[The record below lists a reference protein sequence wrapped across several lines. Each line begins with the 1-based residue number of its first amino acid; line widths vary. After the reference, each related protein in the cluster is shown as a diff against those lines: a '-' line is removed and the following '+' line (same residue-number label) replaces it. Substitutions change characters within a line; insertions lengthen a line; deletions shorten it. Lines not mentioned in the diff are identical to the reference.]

1 MTHTFRSQATKN
13 PETSEMKMRKKR
25 LPSGGRV
32 VGLMFVTNQTSGLI
46 HAEPFEPLSVATL
59 GMFKR
64 DHTRTCTHTS
74 HLMTMT
80 MTADRTL
87 SSPVA
92 QQLFFVFP
100 FAVHCP
106 KIYRVVV

>member
-80 MTADRTL
+80 MTAEQNPFFPGGSTIVLCLPFRRPL
-87 SSPVA
+87 S
-92 QQLFFVFP
+92 
-100 FAVHCP
+100 
-106 KIYRVVV
+106 KNI

>member
-64 DHTRTCTHTS
+64 DHTRNLLVRI
-74 HLMTMT
+74 HLI
-80 MTADRTL
+80 
-87 SSPVA
+87 S
-92 QQLFFVFP
+92 
-100 FAVHCP
+100 
-106 KIYRVVV
+106 